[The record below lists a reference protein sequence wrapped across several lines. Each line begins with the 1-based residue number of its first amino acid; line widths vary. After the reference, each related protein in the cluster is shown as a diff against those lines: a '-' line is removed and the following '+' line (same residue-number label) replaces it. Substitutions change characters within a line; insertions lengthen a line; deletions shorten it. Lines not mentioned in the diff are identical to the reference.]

1 MTADLAS
8 PGTGALVRGIVRSV
22 RPKQWA
28 KNVLVFVAP
37 GAAGVLLKPTS
48 LLQACLAFLVFSM
61 AAGSCY
67 LLNDVL
73 DVEADRRHPRKS
85 KRPIAAGIVPI
96 PLALVLSIVFGLGA
110 VGLAIWRTPKFGL
123 IIGLYLV
130 LTTLYSSYLKH
141 QPVLDIVGLSSG
153 FVLRLLGGGYATDVA
168 ITDWFLIISAFG
180 AMFIAT
186 CKREAEKKEMGDS
199 TDTRAALATYS
210 EGYLEYMKAVTSG
223 LVLIAYCLFAVQ
235 RANEHPPA
243 AVWVMLSI
251 LPFVI
256 AILRYALLVDQGLGS
271 APEDVLIGDR
281 QMQIFGVI
289 YAVLMGVSVYA
300 S

>member
-1 MTADLAS
+1 MSSSSTTGGA
-8 PGTGALVRGIVRSV
+8 GALARGIVRSV

-37 GAAGVLLKPTS
+37 GAAGVLLKPHS
-48 LLQACLAFLVFSM
+48 LLQACWAFVVFSM

-73 DVEADRRHPRKS
+73 DVEPDRRHPRKS

-96 PLALVLSIVFGLGA
+96 PVALLLSIVFGLGA
-110 VGLAIWRTPKFGL
+110 VGLAVWRTPKFGL
-123 IIGLYLV
+123 IIALYLV

-168 ITDWFLIISAFG
+168 ITDWFLVISAFG

-186 CKREAEKKEMGDS
+186 CKRQAEKKEMGSS
-199 TDTRAALATYS
+199 TDTRAALAMYS
-210 EGYLEYMKAVTSG
+210 EGFLDYMKAVTSG

-235 RANEHPPA
+235 RAKEHPPA
-243 AVWVMLSI
+243 ALWVMLSI
-251 LPFVI
+251 LPFVV
-256 AILRYALLVDQGLGS
+256 AILRYALLVDQGKGS

-281 QMQIFGVI
+281 QMQILGLV
-289 YAVLMGVSVYA
+289 YAGLMAVNVYA